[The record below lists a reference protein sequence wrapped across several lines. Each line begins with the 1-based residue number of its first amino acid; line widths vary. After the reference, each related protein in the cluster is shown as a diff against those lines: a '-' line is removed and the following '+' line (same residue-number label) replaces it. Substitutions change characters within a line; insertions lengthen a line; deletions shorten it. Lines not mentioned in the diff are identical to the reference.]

1 VGDKLSNLHLSIKVS
16 ISQIII
22 NFIFLIVILFSLYSL
37 YKFELEDSERTIS
50 GKILKSSA
58 LTVGLLFL
66 IWYLNWFVKLLVRFI
81 NYELYI

>member
-1 VGDKLSNLHLSIKVS
+1 VGDKLLNLHLSIKVS

>member
-1 VGDKLSNLHLSIKVS
+1 MGGRLLNLHLSIKVS
-16 ISQIII
+16 ISQIVI

-37 YKFELEDSERTIS
+37 YKFELEDSEKTIS